1 MDKDLINED
10 LLKELGID
18 KLPPEKA
25 EEMMA
30 TIGRILYQA
39 VLIRVMERLT
49 DPEKEEFGA
58 LLDRGA
64 DEDAVLAFLTA
75 KVPDLNSIVEEEV
88 AKFKTESMSVLR
100 RDAP

>member
-1 MDKDLINED
+1 MDKDLMNED

-18 KLPPEKA
+18 KLSSEKA

-49 DPEKEEFGA
+49 DGEKEEFGA

-64 DEDAVLAFLTA
+64 DEESVLAFLTT
-75 KVPDLNSIVEEEV
+75 KVPDLNSIVDEEV
-88 AKFKTESMSVLR
+88 AKFKAESLSVLR